1 MSTHDVINGLMQSR
15 AQRLDL
21 ESSAL
26 PPTHFFILTI
36 LTGIILLSYVLSI
49 LPLIGADGSPSFNTQ
64 LLFATFVST
73 YILFFNFA
81 NDINNP
87 FSGVYQIRRSLI
99 ATHLLETKRLLV
111 NHPLLRNRIDFEAYE
126 EEIDEEILDDIVR
139 MSQKDQGF

>member
-1 MSTHDVINGLMQSR
+1 MQSR

-49 LPLIGADGSPSFNTQ
+49 FPTLGIDGSPSFDSQ

-73 YILFFNFA
+73 YVCFFNFTT
-81 NDINNP
+81 DLSQP

-111 NHPLLRNRIDFEAYE
+111 NHPLLGNQIDFEAYE
-126 EEIDEEILDDIVR
+126 EEIDEEIFEETVR
-139 MSQKDQGF
+139 MSEEDNGF